1 MQLMDFRAWIAALPG
16 APTQTEAAEAASV
29 DKSTLSRQLK
39 RGALSMEVVSALA
52 RAHGVKPAD
61 ALVQTGLLAP
71 EDVEGVGV
79 AEALRRATN
88 REMFDEIERRSDME
102 STVLF
107 GKGSGVINPRPALGV
122 VPSPTDTPDGV
133 SGEQQ
138 TPEEST
144 PNVHSEGHD
153 LDEVLRKANQ
163 LKGAA
168 QRRTPRIE
176 EPEDT

>member
-1 MQLMDFRAWIAALPG
+1 MDYRAWIASLPG

-61 ALVQTGLLAP
+61 ALVQTGHLDA

-79 AEALRRATN
+79 VEALKYATN
-88 REMFDEIERRSDME
+88 RQLFDEIERRSDME
-102 STVLF
+102 STTLF
-107 GKGSGVINPRPALGV
+107 GKGPGVINPRPALGV
-122 VPSPTDTPDGV
+122 VPPASDTPDGV
-133 SGEQQ
+133 SGEQDKPEND
-138 TPEEST
+138 TPS
-144 PNVHSEGHD
+144 VHSDRHD

-176 EPEDT
+176 EPENP